1 MGLWGGAGSQ
11 RMEFVRMKGPQGKG
25 HSEMAVT
32 KPKGSGLDTP
42 CSEPGF
48 SATELWD
55 AEWDSEPED
64 FGSNGRQVVN
74 SLLESFK
81 FSSHF

>member
-1 MGLWGGAGSQ
+1 MSYSERILH
-11 RMEFVRMKGPQGKG
+11 
-25 HSEMAVT
+25 HSSFT
-32 KPKGSGLDTP
+32 GSGLDTP

-64 FGSNGRQVVN
+64 LCSNTRQV
-74 SLLESFK
+74 
-81 FSSHF
+81 

>member
-1 MGLWGGAGSQ
+1 
-11 RMEFVRMKGPQGKG
+11 MKGPQGKG

-74 SLLESFK
+74 SLLEPFK

>member
-1 MGLWGGAGSQ
+1 MNDWF
-11 RMEFVRMKGPQGKG
+11 E
-25 HSEMAVT
+25 
-32 KPKGSGLDTP
+32 GSGLDTP

-64 FGSNGRQVVN
+64 LCSNTRQVDIN
-74 SLLESFK
+74 F
-81 FSSHF
+81 F

>member
-1 MGLWGGAGSQ
+1 
-11 RMEFVRMKGPQGKG
+11 MKGPQGKG

-32 KPKGSGLDTP
+32 KPKSKTDIVQCVIFNRFNCDCYFAGSGLDTP

-64 FGSNGRQVVN
+64 LCSNTRQV
-74 SLLESFK
+74 
-81 FSSHF
+81 

>member
-1 MGLWGGAGSQ
+1 MMPYFLYLKNHGGY
-11 RMEFVRMKGPQGKG
+11 F
-25 HSEMAVT
+25 T
-32 KPKGSGLDTP
+32 GSGLDTP

-64 FGSNGRQVVN
+64 LCSNTRQV
-74 SLLESFK
+74 SFA
-81 FSSHF
+81 SGYSH